1 MVIPESVQWIDTGTP
16 DSLVAASLAI
26 QQHTR
31 DQASEAGYVELAA
44 FRRGYLSQDALLRI
58 ADRTPSDVYAA
69 RLRRAAQGE
78 SS

>member
-31 DQASEAGYVELAA
+31 DQESEIGYVEIAA
-44 FRRGYLSQDALLRI
+44 FRRGYLSQDGLLRI
-58 ADRTPSDVYAA
+58 AKRTPSDVYAA
-69 RLRRAAQGE
+69 RLRLAAKGKA
-78 SS
+78 S